1 MSRDYHKITIGET
14 QHYVTITK
22 PVSKLIQTTYIS
34 CTNLYSNQIAK
45 EVTRLHAGVYNVT
58 LYLTKAAD
66 DFFFR
71 TIFSF
76 YFNINF

>member
-34 CTNLYSNQIAK
+34 CTNLHSNQIEK
-45 EVTRLHAGVYNVT
+45 EVTTLHVT
-58 LYLTKAAD
+58 LYLNKTAD
-66 DFFFR
+66 DNFFLGCSLSVL
-71 TIFSF
+71 IS
-76 YFNINF
+76 ISSMQ